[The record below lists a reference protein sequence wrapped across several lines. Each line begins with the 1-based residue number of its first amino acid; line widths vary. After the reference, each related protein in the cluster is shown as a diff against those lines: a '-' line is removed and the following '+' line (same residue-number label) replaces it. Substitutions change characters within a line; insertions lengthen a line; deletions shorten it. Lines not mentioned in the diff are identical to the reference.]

1 MKELAKRITVALWG
15 IPLLLFLTYMGGYF
29 FCAFVLVVSGMAVW
43 EFYSMY
49 ENKGIFANKILGTC
63 LSLLFLMLTFFY
75 PQYWLPGFF
84 AAATLLL
91 LANLQNQKGSPGT
104 NTAFTM
110 TGFVYISL
118 LLSTL
123 LQLRENFAD
132 WQPAFVAN
140 VSHAGGWLIIILFA
154 SIWICDTAA
163 YFGGRAFGKHKLA
176 PSASP
181 NKTVEGGIFGL
192 IFGIVSFWGFANLWL
207 PDLPVKYALTAG
219 LIVGVFGQLGDLV
232 ESRFKRDAGVK
243 DTSTLLPG
251 HGGILDR
258 FDSLIFVSP
267 FLWAL
272 FKYQLLS

>member
-1 MKELAKRITVALWG
+1 MTELAKRIGVALWG
-15 IPLLLFLTYMGGYF
+15 IPLLLFLTFMGGYF
-29 FCAFVLVVSGMAVW
+29 FLAFVLIVSGMAVW
-43 EFYSMY
+43 EFYAMY
-49 ENKGIFANKILGTC
+49 ENKQIFAFKFLGTG
-63 LSLLFLMLTFFY
+63 SSVVFLLFTFYY
-75 PQYWLPGFF
+75 PHCWVFGLFV
-84 AAATLLL
+84 TLILLL
-91 LANLQNQKGSPGT
+91 LGNLRNQKGSPGT

-110 TGFVYISL
+110 AGFVYITL
-118 LLSTL
+118 LLSSL
-123 LQLRENFAD
+123 LQLRENFAT
-132 WQPAFVAN
+132 WQPSFVSN
-140 VSHAGGWLIIILFA
+140 VPHAGGWLIIILFA

-192 IFGIVSFWGFANLWL
+192 VFGIISFWGFSSIWL
-207 PDLPVKYALTAG
+207 PDLPVHYALTAG

-272 FKYQLLS
+272 FQFQC